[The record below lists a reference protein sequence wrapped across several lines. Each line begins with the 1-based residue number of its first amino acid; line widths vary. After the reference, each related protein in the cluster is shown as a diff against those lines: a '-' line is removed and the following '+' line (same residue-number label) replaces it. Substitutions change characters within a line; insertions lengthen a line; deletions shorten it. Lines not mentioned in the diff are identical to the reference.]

1 MQKFTFTQ
9 KSSKDYAMFKKLE
22 GNRPVN
28 PNQVQKIIESVKA
41 INVLKA
47 KPIIVANGYI
57 IDGQHRFE
65 ACVQLEEEVNYIE
78 VSPITDEEMR
88 FLMSQLNSN
97 VKNWSPADYL
107 QQFVIQGKENYIYLK
122 DFLIKDGDKKNKIS
136 ISTAV
141 YFLSNFNDLAYKNL
155 DIVHFKEGF
164 YMPENKEKGEQKRN
178 EFLRIR
184 ELVLEHAPTLKKAI
198 ESANFIKAFTRLSEG
213 QENFNFPLFYL
224 NLSADLRKV
233 HYHRIFNVSD
243 SLSTYYD
250 MMVAIH
256 NLDAKKE
263 HRLKRYDEVYF
274 DKNKTEQDTEVDDLP
289 F

>member
-1 MQKFTFTQ
+1 MKKFTFTQ
-9 KSSKDYAMFKKLE
+9 KSTKDYSQFKRLE

-28 PNQVQKIIESVKA
+28 PSQVQKIIESVKL
-41 INVLKA
+41 IDVLEA

-57 IDGQHRFE
+57 IDGQHRFD
-65 ACVQLEEEVNYIE
+65 ASVQLGKEVHYVE
-78 VSPITDEEMR
+78 VSPMTEEEMR

-107 QQFVIQGKENYIYLK
+107 QQYVTQGKENYIYLQN
-122 DFLIKDGDKKNKIS
+122 FLLKDGEKKNKIS

-164 YMPENKEKGEQKRN
+164 YTPENKEKGEQKRN

-213 QENFNFPLFYL
+213 QANFNFPLFYL

-243 SLSTYYD
+243 SLSAYYD

-263 HRLKRYDEVYF
+263 HKLKRYDEMYT
-274 DKNKTEQDTEVDDLP
+274 DKNKEIQEAEIDDLP

>member
-1 MQKFTFTQ
+1 MKQFTFTS
-9 KSSKDYAMFKKLE
+9 KSSKDYTLFKRLE

-65 ACVQLEEEVNYIE
+65 ACVELGEEVHYIE
-78 VSPITDEEMR
+78 VSPMTDEEMR

-233 HYHRIFNVSD
+233 PYHRIFNVSD
-243 SLSTYYD
+243 SISTYYD

-263 HRLKRYDEVYF
+263 SKLKRYDEMYF
-274 DKNKTEQDTEVDDLP
+274 DKNKLTEEVDIDELP